1 MSDYIWTQAG
11 SKTIAK
17 FVPSTEIDAGMVAR
31 LNPNE
36 TCAYE
41 EDGVYVGCYNE
52 VSPNLKPKPGILGRM
67 IGRKAPDRDHLFI
80 ANGPHKVTMDMSGN
94 WITGENGRVT
104 AHMDIHVP
112 ASTAGRLFNLAR
124 RSLDGEITSE
134 ILANTISTSV
144 GTAFESY
151 VMSLNKK
158 PTTQDELKSHDM
170 YFTQLADK
178 ELSEYGVNVT
188 KGILRY
194 ASSISQDS
202 AFASDVQHGKQVD
215 QGTEQ
220 ATIRS
225 AGRHE
230 RSQIRERIS
239 DAMKQKALE
248 NLDLSPE
255 AQSAIERIERAERN
269 AIEDQAISEIDMG
282 SIKHENDMEIDRI
295 LEEARVQ
302 KAKIRAMQ
310 DIGSTVSNSDE
321 AGDGSDG
328 DE

>member
-17 FVPSTEIDAGMVAR
+17 FVPSTEIDAGTVAQ

-52 VSPNLKPKPGILGRM
+52 MSPNLKPKPGILGRM
-67 IGRKAPDRDHLFI
+67 IGRKTPERDHLFI
-80 ANGPHKVTMDMSGN
+80 SNGPHKVSMDMSGN
-94 WITGENGRVT
+94 WLTGENGRVT
-104 AHMDIHVP
+104 AHMDVLVP
-112 ASTAGRLFNLAR
+112 ARTAGRLFNLAR
-124 RSLDGEITSE
+124 RSIEREITPE

-151 VMSLNKK
+151 VMSLNKI
-158 PTTQDELKSHDM
+158 PTTQEELMSHDM

-188 KGILRY
+188 KAILRY

-202 AFASDVQHGKQVD
+202 AFKSDIQHGQQVD

-220 ATIRS
+220 AKKRTETRHDRS
-225 AGRHE
+225 L
-230 RSQIRERIS
+230 IRERIS

-255 AQSAIERIERAERN
+255 AQSAIDRIKRAEVN
-269 AIEDQAISEIDMG
+269 AMEDQAISEIDMD

-295 LEEARVQ
+295 LEETRVQ
-302 KAKIRAMQ
+302 KSKIRAMQ
-310 DIGSTVSNSDE
+310 DIGSTVSKSNE
-321 AGDGSDG
+321 AEDGSDG

>member
-36 TCAYE
+36 SCAYE

-67 IGRKAPDRDHLFI
+67 IGRKTPERDHLFI

-104 AHMDIHVP
+104 AHMDVHIP
-112 ASTAGRLFNLAR
+112 ASTAGRLFSLAR

-188 KGILRY
+188 NGILRY
-194 ASSISQDS
+194 SSSIPQDS
-202 AFASDVQHGKQVD
+202 RRKSEEQHGDLVD
-215 QGTEQ
+215 KLTGQAGQRAGTRHG
-220 ATIRS
+220 RS
-225 AGRHE
+225 L
-230 RSQIRERIS
+230 IRERIS

-248 NLDLSPE
+248 NLDLSSE
-255 AQSAIERIERAERN
+255 AQSAIERIKRAEVN
-269 AIEDQAISEIDMG
+269 AMEDQAISEIDMD

-310 DIGSTVSNSDE
+310 DIGSTVSNSNE
-321 AGDGSDG
+321 ARDGSDG